1 MAEQRNNNQLT
12 KMKDYYLE
20 YWIEAV
26 ECACYE
32 AGVSLTKEQATQI
45 AGSMQM
51 SHENQGMAFGHDCIP
66 NPLSTELD
74 NERRKKKDELKA
86 AEAKGR
92 CAREEHRQSL
102 QRARVGFDS

>member
-1 MAEQRNNNQLT
+1 
-12 KMKDYYLE
+12 MKDYYLE

-26 ECACYE
+26 ECACDE

-45 AGSMQM
+45 AGSMQV
-51 SHENQGMAFGHDCIP
+51 SHENQGMAFGRDCIP

-86 AEAKGR
+86 AEAREDALKKNIASRYNVPVWVSVRDGR
-92 CAREEHRQSL
+92 VEVEA
-102 QRARVGFDS
+102 QR